1 MDKITDEVLLD
12 YIDGS
17 LIQSEAIRIKAAINA
32 NPQLRARLEELRLPD
47 RHLAGSL
54 ESPSANFTDT
64 VWSKLSQS
72 KGNVPKFSLNSFLI
86 VFAAMITVVLGSYF
100 MTDSIIDLDLSL
112 KVPNT
117 VTEYVEVPQV
127 EIPQGISLKTV
138 SQILLYSLSFLL
150 LLILD
155 KAILKPYFKKRRELL
170 T

>member
-47 RHLAGSL
+47 QHLAGSL
-54 ESPSANFTDT
+54 ESPSANFTDA
-64 VWSKLSQS
+64 VWSKISQA